1 MGLVIN
7 NNPASVNAQRNLNSA
22 NMNLNKSL
30 SRLSS
35 GLRIVT
41 AGDDAAGLAISESLR
56 SQVASLEQA
65 SRNSMD
71 GISML
76 QIAEGALNEVSSKL
90 IRLRELTMQSANGT
104 VSDDQK
110 DMLDSEFQALTD
122 EIDRIAKAT
131 NFNGKKLL
139 DGSTTSVTFQVDVGT
154 TADVDTF
161 AVTLTSA
168 LASDLGIDTLDI
180 SSSASADTNTALTA
194 IDAAISSIVDIRSDL
209 GAAQN
214 RLQTTINN
222 LGIAIENSI
231 AAESRIR
238 DVDVAKETSQMV
250 KYQIIQQAGVS
261 VLSQANMNP
270 QIALSLLQG

>member
-7 NNPASVNAQRNLNSA
+7 NNPASINAQRNLSTA
-22 NMNLNKSL
+22 NTNLNKSL

-35 GLRIVT
+35 GLRIVS

-90 IRLRELTMQSANGT
+90 VRLRELTMQSANGT

-131 NFNGKKLL
+131 NFNGTKLL

-168 LASDLGIDTLDI
+168 LASDLGISTLDI
-180 SSSASADTNTALTA
+180 SSSASADTDAALTA
-194 IDAAISSIVDIRSDL
+194 IDDAISSVVDIRSEM

-238 DVDVAKETSQMV
+238 DVDVAKETSQMI
-250 KYQIIQQAGVS
+250 KYQIIQQAGIS

-270 QIALSLLQG
+270 QIALGLLQG